1 MRPNLKAYI
10 FAIVMSVTMLVG
22 THTWADSSD
31 VIWST
36 YLGGS
41 SIDQNYAN
49 ALDGSGKS
57 YVIGPTLST
66 DFPTTSGAF
75 AETLSGGWDV
85 YVAKLN
91 STGNALDY
99 ATYLGGSGSD
109 HAFGLAVDASG
120 NAYVTG
126 YTYSK
131 DDFPVTVGVVQDTF
145 AGGSWDAFVTK
156 INAAGSALDYSTYL
170 GGSYNDAGYGIA
182 VDGSGNATMIGRS
195 ESSNFPVT
203 PEAFDTTYHG
213 SGDVLVAQLNATG
226 SALIYCTFIGGYAS
240 EYGRSVV
247 LDDAGNA
254 YLAGDT
260 ESPDF
265 PANYGAFD
273 STFNGW
279 KDAFVAKLNTT
290 GSDLTYA
297 TFLGGDDPDI
307 AYGIAID
314 EAGKAHA
321 VGYTESSGFPV
332 TSGAL
337 DESYNG
343 GQDAFF
349 IQLNASGSDLD
360 YGSFLGGTADDQG
373 NDIDLDASG
382 KVYLIGSTYSTDFPV
397 TTDAYDTTHN
407 GSRDVF
413 VARVD
418 LSSSTLEYA
427 TFLGGSSY
435 EFGYGIVQDDSGNVY
450 LSGTTNSSN
459 FPTTV
464 GALDDT
470 LNSTDAWVAKLNIGE
485 EVAYG
490 AIGGNV
496 SEDGGSPLTGAVVT
510 ATGPSSGSDTTDGSG
525 NYLIETLLPGSYDVA
540 ATATGY
546 YSETVLDTA
555 VVADDTTTVDFQ
567 LNPEVGAIAGNVSED
582 GGGPIAGAVVDAVGP
597 SSASDTTDA
606 SGNYL
611 IESLLPGS
619 YDVTATATGYYP
631 ETVLDTAVVADD
643 TTMVNFLLT
652 PEEVAPPETIDDL
665 TVTLSKTDLVLQ
677 WSAVTNDT
685 SGAPLVVDLY
695 RIYRD
700 TLPDFVPGSPLDS
713 TASLI
718 YVDNTGVVGDTG
730 THYYYVVMAVA
741 GGQEAEP
748 SNRVGEFDKE
758 LSNGAK

>member
-1 MRPNLKAYI
+1 MRTNSKVYVFLMVI
-10 FAIVMSVTMLVG
+10 SLTMLVG

-31 VIWST
+31 VVWST

-49 ALDGSGKS
+49 ALDGSDKT

-66 DFPTTSGAF
+66 DFPATSGAF

-91 STGNALDY
+91 SMGNALDY

-109 HAFGLAVDASG
+109 HAFGLAVDESG

-156 INAAGSALDYSTYL
+156 INAGGSALDYSTYL

-182 VDGSGNATMIGRS
+182 VDGSGSATVTGRT
-195 ESSNFPVT
+195 ESPNFPVT
-203 PEAFDTTYHG
+203 AEAFDTTYHG
-213 SGDVLVAQLNATG
+213 GGDALVAQLSATG
-226 SALIYCTFIGGYAS
+226 DSLIYCTFLGGYSS
-240 EYGRSVV
+240 EYGRSIV
-247 LDDAGNA
+247 LDDLGNA
-254 YLAGDT
+254 YLSGRT

-265 PANYGAFD
+265 PVTAAAFD
-273 STFNGW
+273 TSFNGW
-279 KDAFVAKLNTT
+279 MDAYAVKLNSA
-290 GSDLTYA
+290 GSNLDYA
-297 TFLGGDDPDI
+297 TFLGGTEQDDGYNI
-307 AYGIAID
+307 TID
-314 EAGKAHA
+314 GAGKAH
-321 VGYTESSGFPV
+321 VIGGTKSSDFPV
-332 TSGAL
+332 TAGAF
-337 DESYNG
+337 DETHNG
-343 GQDAFF
+343 GEDAFLV
-349 IQLNASGSDLD
+349 QLSASGSDLD
-360 YGSFLGGTADDQG
+360 YGSFMGGGSEDQG
-373 NDIDLDASG
+373 YDIDLDASG
-382 KVYLIGSTYSTDFPV
+382 KAYLIGHTYSTDFPV

-413 VARVD
+413 VVRHD
-418 LSSSTLEYA
+418 LSSSTLDYS

-435 EFGYGIVQDDSGNVY
+435 EFGYGIVQDGSGNVY

-496 SEDGGSPLTGAVVT
+496 SEDGGGPITGAVVT

-525 NYLIETLLPGSYDVA
+525 NYLIETLLPGSYDV
-540 ATATGY
+540 
-546 YSETVLDTA
+546 
-555 VVADDTTTVDFQ
+555 
-567 LNPEVGAIAGNVSED
+567 
-582 GGGPIAGAVVDAVGP
+582 
-597 SSASDTTDA
+597 
-606 SGNYL
+606 
-611 IESLLPGS
+611 
-619 YDVTATATGYYP
+619 TATATGYYP
-631 ETVLDTAVVADD
+631 ETVLDAAVVADD
-643 TTMVNFLLT
+643 TTIVNFLLM
-652 PEEVAPPETIDDL
+652 PEEVAPPEAIDDL

-677 WSAVTNDT
+677 WSAVTTDT

-695 RIYRD
+695 RIYRGA
-700 TLPDFVPGSPLDS
+700 LPDFVPGSPVDS
-713 TASLI
+713 SASVL
-718 YVDNTGVVGDTG
+718 YTDTTGVVGDTG
-730 THYYYVVMAVA
+730 THYFYVVTAVG
-741 GGQEAEP
+741 GGQESES